1 VTRMRRRQCPV
12 KRLRPRSAACRL
24 TMRCCVGA
32 RLLAR
37 PRGLVGE
44 MPHFIWH
51 YLADADIRSR
61 DEAYRR
67 SQERDLEAVLPRLQC
82 GDAA

>member
-1 VTRMRRRQCPV
+1 
-12 KRLRPRSAACRL
+12 
-24 TMRCCVGA
+24 
-32 RLLAR
+32 
-37 PRGLVGE
+37 
-44 MPHFIWH
+44 MPHFTWH